1 MKTRFFLASWLLLAA
16 GAVYAAE
23 NPWVGTWKLDPA
35 QSHLAGDT
43 FTYSKGPGSLL
54 HFSDGVVAYDFGTD
68 SKAYKSAY
76 DRTTTWTQTGPNSW
90 DSVTTRNGKV
100 LGKAQRT
107 LSADMKTLTIHHTGT
122 RPDGAPF
129 DDQDVYTRVAAG
141 AGLLGTWKSVKVGA
155 TGGPQ
160 TFVISSPAPGV
171 LHYEVPDL
179 QAHAEGAADG
189 TDHPLAGGNTPE
201 GMTISFKFVT
211 PTQIKY
217 VIKVNGKEDSE
228 GVQTLAADAHSYTD
242 VGWSAGK
249 ENEKQTAV
257 FVRQ

>member
-1 MKTRFFLASWLLLAA
+1 MKTRLVLSSLLLLAT
-16 GAVYAAE
+16 GAAYAAE

-68 SKAYKSAY
+68 GKAYKSAY

-107 LSADMKTLTIHHTGT
+107 LSADGKTLTVHYTGT

-129 DDQDVYTRVAAG
+129 DDRDVYTRMTAG
-141 AGLLGTWKSVKVGA
+141 AGLLGTWKSLKVGT
-155 TGGPQ
+155 TGGNASLPSGAVPPAQQ
-160 TFVISSPAPGV
+160 TVYAA
-171 LHYEVPDL
+171 EVFYKYQPI
-179 QAHAEGAADG
+179 
-189 TDHPLAGGNTPE
+189 TPI
-201 GMTISFKFVT
+201 GKLVAWTL
-211 PTQIKY
+211 PTQLY
-217 VIKVNGKEDSE
+217 
-228 GVQTLAADAHSYTD
+228 D
-242 VGWSAGK
+242 VAYY
-249 ENEKQTAV
+249 
-257 FVRQ
+257 

>member
-1 MKTRFFLASWLLLAA
+1 MKTRLFLASCLLLAA

-54 HFSDGVVAYDFGTD
+54 HFSDGVVDYDFATD
-68 SKAYKSAY
+68 GKDYTSAY

-107 LSADMKTLTIHHTGT
+107 LSADGKTLTIHHTGT

-129 DDQDVYTRVAAG
+129 DDQDVYTRITAG
-141 AGLLGTWKSVKVGA
+141 AGLLGTWKSVKA
-155 TGGPQ
+155 N
-160 TFVISSPAPGV
+160 S
-171 LHYEVPDL
+171 
-179 QAHAEGAADG
+179 
-189 TDHPLAGGNTPE
+189 
-201 GMTISFKFVT
+201 
-211 PTQIKY
+211 
-217 VIKVNGKEDSE
+217 
-228 GVQTLAADAHSYTD
+228 
-242 VGWSAGK
+242 
-249 ENEKQTAV
+249 
-257 FVRQ
+257 